1 METWKN
7 RHGAL
12 NREGRQEGGY
22 MNSQEG
28 EKLLILW
35 ASDNK
40 DSAINMV
47 FMYAEN
53 SKIKG
58 WWDDVCL
65 LIWGAS
71 SKLVSEDKDIQ
82 AHIQALL
89 KRGVRVMAC
98 KKCAENSGVVEQ
110 LERQNIEVF
119 YTGQFLS
126 DWLKSDDKVIT
137 I

>member
-1 METWKN
+1 
-7 RHGAL
+7 
-12 NREGRQEGGY
+12 
-22 MNSQEG
+22 MNS
-28 EKLLILW
+28 EKREKILILW

-40 DSAINMV
+40 DSAMNMV

-53 SKIKG
+53 SKING

-65 LIWGAS
+65 LIWSAS
-71 SKLVSEDKDIQ
+71 PKLVCEDKDIH
-82 AHIQALL
+82 AYIEVLL
-89 KRGVRVMAC
+89 TRGVRIIAC
-98 KKCAENSGVVEQ
+98 KKCAENLGIVEQ
-110 LERQNIEVF
+110 LERQNNEVF

>member
-1 METWKN
+1 
-7 RHGAL
+7 
-12 NREGRQEGGY
+12 
-22 MNSQEG
+22 MNS
-28 EKLLILW
+28 EKSKKILILW

-71 SKLVSEDKDIQ
+71 SKLVSEDKVIQ
-82 AHIQALL
+82 EHIKVLL
-89 KRGVRVMAC
+89 KRGVRVIAC
-98 KKCAENSGVVEQ
+98 KKCAENCGVVEQ

-126 DWLKSDDKVIT
+126 DWLQSDHKVIT